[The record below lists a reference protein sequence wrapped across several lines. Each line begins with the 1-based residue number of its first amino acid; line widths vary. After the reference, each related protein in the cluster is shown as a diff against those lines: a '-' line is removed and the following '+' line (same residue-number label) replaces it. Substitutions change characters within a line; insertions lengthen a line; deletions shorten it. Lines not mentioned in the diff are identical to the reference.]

1 MPAEVV
7 IKRFAQLRDVVAGNG
22 LWARISGTLQWVTLD
37 PDTTLGANSDTHVA
51 TQKGTKAYVD
61 AETAA
66 RASAI
71 TAEASTRSAADS
83 AEATARDAAITTE
96 ATARAAA
103 DALKV
108 NLTAIDTDP
117 TFAANSD
124 SKVPSQKAVKTA
136 IANSGSL
143 TATPIK
149 TADYAAAA
157 GDFVPVDT
165 TAGSRTITLP
175 TAPADGTRVAVKH
188 VIQGGTNTVTIN
200 CGGSDVINK
209 TGGAVTA
216 TLTLLAQG
224 MIFHYQASTHIW
236 YIEADDLALAQ
247 LDAHNDARYDAA
259 GVASSAVLAAVP
271 VLVNQDEVFA
281 VAGPK
286 TISGVTEVTFP
297 VFVAPFPLRVTA
309 IRIISTSDCVA
320 DNANFWIAMARRRR
334 SSQPVMPYSSVVLAD
349 NPYAYW
355 RLDETV
361 GTPGAADSGSG
372 GHALVYSTPTPPTLG
387 QPSLVRRC
395 SDKSALFV
403 PGSSTSVGSAVDYAW
418 DFSSNM
424 VTIEAFIKSNILSVG
439 NGGAPSTSRRS
450 IFVRPTVGLQPSME
464 LGGGV
469 AGNGRLAIVMPG
481 FFGPETASFVIL
493 PGNVYHAV
501 YRRSGWD
508 GTKATEDFFING
520 VKQTVV
526 NTNSQKA
533 FTNST
538 TGTYI
543 GSRPGAGSPVGQFF
557 DGVIDDVAV
566 YNAALSD
573 AQILAH
579 ADAGV
584 VQSEIARKT
593 TQDVFTG
600 GEGFTAWQPWT
611 FEGAYFDNY
620 AQTLDQGDVVM
631 LGFYPFGAPGPL
643 TDCTIEVSYEAL

>member
-1 MPAEVV
+1 V
-7 IKRFAQLRDVVAGNG
+7 IDHFAASR
-22 LWARISGTLQWVTLD
+22 
-37 PDTTLGANSDTHVA
+37 
-51 TQKGTKAYVD
+51 VD
-61 AETAA
+61 DLLAP
-66 RASAI
+66 
-71 TAEASTRSAADS
+71 
-83 AEATARDAAITTE
+83 
-96 ATARAAA
+96 AAA
-103 DALKV
+103 AQGDAV
-108 NLTAIDTDP
+108 VVGAGGTITSAP
-117 TFAANSD
+117 
-124 SKVPSQKAVKTA
+124 
-136 IANSGSL
+136 SGSL
-143 TATPIK
+143 TATAVK

-175 TAPADGTRVAVKH
+175 TAPPDGTRVAVKH

-209 TGGAVTA
+209 AAGAVTA
-216 TLTLLAQG
+216 TLLLLAQG

-309 IRIISTSDCVA
+309 IRIISTSDLVA

-372 GHALVYSTPTPPTLG
+372 AHALVYSTPTPPTLG
-387 QPSLVRRC
+387 QSSLVRRC

-403 PGSSTSVGSAVDYAW
+403 AASSTSVGSAADYPW

-439 NGGAPSTSRRS
+439 NGGSGISRRS
-450 IFVRPTVGLQPSME
+450 IFLRPTVGLQPSME
-464 LGGGV
+464 LGGGL

-493 PGNVYHAV
+493 PGNVYHVV

-538 TGTYI
+538 TGTVI
-543 GSRPGAGSPVGQFF
+543 GARPGAGTPVGQFF

-611 FEGAYFDNY
+611 FEGAYFDTY